1 MNKEFQKYSLEDF
14 LDDRDFCSWARS
26 ERPDLDGFYQRLIN
40 EYPEQKKVLQNAY
53 KLVRLFDDE
62 KVATNLSRKLQWW
75 EKVKSTYQESNKPT
89 KNYRLIFRYAAVFVL
104 LATVGSMAYYFMS
117 PNSRHD
123 FVSSYAQQDFKET
136 TLLLGNGKKVNI
148 KSQQAEIKYD
158 SNGTSLLVDNDLVDK
173 GVESKGTEMNEL
185 TVSFGKQAKI
195 VLADNTTVWL
205 NAGSR
210 LIYPSRFRE
219 SKRKVQLQGE
229 AFFKVSKD
237 KTKPF
242 IIETGNSNI
251 KVLGTSFNV
260 KAYPDEQIEET
271 VLVEG
276 SVSLNIGKTSFG
288 KEVMLKPEQRVVVSG
303 TDNTYAVSKV
313 DVENYTSWINGLFE
327 FKDEPLS
334 AVLTRISRYYH
345 INIKWADNADA
356 RKISGKLDLKDDYQR
371 VLHALAVISNGD
383 YSEKDKEIY
392 FKLNN

>member
-1 MNKEFQKYSLEDF
+1 MDKEYQKYSLEDF
-14 LDDRDFCSWARS
+14 LDDPNFCGWARS
-26 ERPDLDGFYQRLIN
+26 ERPDLDGVYHQFIDK
-40 EYPEQKKVLQNAY
+40 YPEQKKVFQKAY
-53 KLVRLFDDE
+53 KLIRLFDDE
-62 KVATNLSRKLQWW
+62 KFATDLPSKIRLW
-75 EKVKSTYQESNKPT
+75 EKVKSTYHESDKPA
-89 KNYRLIFRYAAVFVL
+89 KNYRLLLRYAAVFVL
-104 LATVGSMAYYFMS
+104 LATVGSMAYYFIS
-117 PNSRHD
+117 PRSQND
-123 FVSSYAQQDFKET
+123 FVSSYAQQDFTET
-136 TLLLGNGKKVNI
+136 TLTLGNGEKINI
-148 KSQQAEIKYD
+148 TSQQAEIKYD
-158 SNGTSLLVDNDLVDK
+158 SNGNNLLIDNNPVNK
-173 GVESKGTEMNEL
+173 GEASQNVEMNQVS
-185 TVSFGKQAKI
+185 VSFGKQAKI
-195 VLADNTTVWL
+195 ILADNTEVWL

-288 KEVMLKPEQRVVVSG
+288 KEVLLKADQRVVVSG
-303 TDNTYAVSKV
+303 NDNSYAVSKV

-327 FKDEPLS
+327 FNDEPLS
-334 AVLTRISRYYH
+334 AVLIRISRYYH
-345 INIKWADNADA
+345 INIKWANNAEA